1 MAYRFVLASDPGGSV
16 TIPRVNGKGSGSTN
30 GVFLSYR
37 RDDVQGW
44 AGRLSDSIK
53 QDFGDAPLFFDRES
67 IRPGDDFVDA
77 IEGAVGS
84 CAVLLALIGRGWLD
98 ARDGAGHRR
107 LDDAND
113 FVRLEIAT
121 ALRRRIRVIPVLL
134 GGAAIPAADALP
146 ADLQALAR
154 RQAHELSDSRWQS
167 DVEVLFKILEESL
180 GPRRSSAEAD
190 TPTIEVAEGLV
201 LDAGAAGDIAGVKS
215 EQPAAAPGGIR
226 VAKGARIRNSNV
238 GDIVGIKQQ
247 SSDRA
252 KKPRPR

>member
-1 MAYRFVLASDPGGSV
+1 MND
-16 TIPRVNGKGSGSTN
+16 KESGSAN

-53 QDFGDAPLFFDRES
+53 QSFGDAPLFFDRES

-77 IEGAVGS
+77 LEGAVGS

-98 ARDGAGHRR
+98 ARDGAGRRR
-107 LDDAND
+107 LDDPND

-134 GGAAIPAADALP
+134 GGATIPAVDALP
-146 ADLQALAR
+146 DDLQALAR
-154 RQAHELSDSRWQS
+154 RQAHELSDSRWPS

-180 GPRRSSAEAD
+180 GPRRSPAEDEAA
-190 TPTIEVAEGLV
+190 TIDVAEGLV
-201 LDAGAAGDIAGVKS
+201 VEGANVGDIAGIKS
-215 EQPAAAPGGIR
+215 EEPVTKHGPIDVLKGG
-226 VAKGARIRNSNV
+226 VIRNSNV

-252 KKPRPR
+252 KKPRPQ